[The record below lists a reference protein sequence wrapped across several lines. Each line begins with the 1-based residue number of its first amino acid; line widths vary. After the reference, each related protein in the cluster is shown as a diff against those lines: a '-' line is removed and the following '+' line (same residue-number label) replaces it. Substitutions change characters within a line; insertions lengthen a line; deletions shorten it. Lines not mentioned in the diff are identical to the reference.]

1 MSRQLKIPMLGVAPE
16 APAKKSRKRSVSQ
29 ILREAYA
36 LHCRDSATRHALR
49 IHLKD

>member
-1 MSRQLKIPMLGVAPE
+1 MARQLQIPMLAAVSK
-16 APAKKSRKRSVSQ
+16 APANKGRKRTVTQ